1 MLKKFK
7 YNQWLIGFIV
17 IGLIA
22 ALSVGF
28 YRHKIEE
35 SNTTVEMVIDYE
47 GLVELAQVEGLSVN
61 EVLKLAKQSGITSLA
76 VYETTLKKLN
86 ENGKVTT
93 TAGTDLIKN
102 YNNGTLSDPAWR
114 TLVASGAVNA
124 DSIYLTSIQP
134 QIFAEVKTDLIRRLG
149 ENRVTTMHV
158 GSVEVVAVKANYEK
172 AMKWNLGMPTDEMK
186 IVNDAGF
193 YVVARP
199 SNYVKVTED
208 DIQSVFDRLEG
219 YNISDI
225 IFSGEEVLGAPK
237 NVKDTAAFFKNN
249 DYTLGMIEH
258 PLQLQFF
265 KQEGLMELAKELE
278 YKGARVYS
286 IPKDEQPKLKIAEA
300 VERWETTDQERNIRI
315 NLLRTYE
322 KPEGTMSLLETNLK
336 YFADTKKELKDK
348 GFSIGKA
355 GTYEHY
361 YPSAFLLVLITL
373 GAVAAGVL
381 YLSLV
386 YPFKERYQYILM
398 LVISVILVT
407 PILMGHGNTV
417 RSVVALAS
425 ANLFPALAVIW
436 QLDRWRENE
445 FAENTPML
453 KIMLTGVVLLLTT
466 GALAFIGGA
475 YVGSVLADIEYL
487 LEINIFR
494 GVKLTFIMPIILVSL
509 AFLVRFNLFEG
520 KDYSGNLLAQIKR
533 ILNTPIYVKSLVGF
547 GIAAIAALIFIG
559 RSGHTAGIPV
569 SVSELKFRAFL
580 EQALYARPRSKELL
594 IGHPA
599 FMLAVLAVYK
609 KWPRILFFILVLVAT
624 IGQGSLV
631 ETFCHLRT
639 PIFMSFMRGLGG
651 LVLGAGVGIIAMLG
665 AHVLYNLSSYIGR
678 DTRKHE

>member
-47 GLVELAQVEGLSVN
+47 GLVELAQIEGLSVN
-61 EVLKLAKQSGITSLA
+61 EVFKNAKQSGITSLA
-76 VYETTLKKLN
+76 VYETTLKKLA

-93 TAGTDLIKN
+93 TAGADLIKN

-114 TLVASGAVNA
+114 TLVSNGSVNA
-124 DSIYLTSIQP
+124 DNIYLTSLQP
-134 QIFAEVKTDLIRRLG
+134 QIFAEVKADLIRRLG
-149 ENRVTTMHV
+149 ENRVQSIKV
-158 GSVEVVAVKANYEK
+158 GAVEVVAVKANYEK
-172 AMKWNLGMPTDEMK
+172 AMKLNLGMPTDEMK
-186 IVNDAGF
+186 AVNDAGF

-199 SNYVKVTED
+199 SNYAKVTEE
-208 DIQSVFDRLEG
+208 DIQSVFDRLDG
-219 YNISDI
+219 FKISDV
-225 IFSGEEVLGAPK
+225 IFSGEEILGAPK
-237 NVKDTAAFFKNN
+237 NVKDTAPLFKSR

-265 KQEGLMELAKELE
+265 KQEGLMELAKDLE
-278 YKGARVYS
+278 YKAARVYS
-286 IPKDEQPKLKIAEA
+286 IPKDEQPKLKVAEA
-300 VERWETTDQERNIRI
+300 VERWGTTDEERNIRI

-322 KPEGTMSLLETNLK
+322 KPEGTMSLFETNMK
-336 YFADTKKELKDK
+336 YFADTTKELKNK

-355 GTYEHY
+355 GTYENY
-361 YPSAFLLVLITL
+361 YPSPFLLILITL
-373 GAVAAGVL
+373 GAAAAGVL
-381 YLSLV
+381 YVSLV
-386 YPFKERYQYILM
+386 YPFKERYQYLLM
-398 LVISVILVT
+398 ASISIVLVT
-407 PILMGHGNTV
+407 PILLGHGNTV

-445 FAENTPML
+445 FDAKTPII

-475 YVGSVLADIEYL
+475 YVGSVLADVEYL
-487 LEINIFR
+487 LEVNIFR
-494 GVKLTFIMPIILVSL
+494 GVKLTFIMPIVLVSL
-509 AFLVRFNLFEG
+509 AFLTRFNLFEG
-520 KDYSGNLLAQIKR
+520 KDYSGNLWTQIKR

-547 GIAAIAALIFIG
+547 GIAAVVAFIFIG

-569 SVSELKFRAFL
+569 SVTELKFRAFL

-599 FMLAVLAVYK
+599 FMLTVLAVYK
-609 KWPRILFFILVLVAT
+609 KWPRILFFILVIVAT

-639 PIFMSFMRGLGG
+639 PIFMSFMRGVGG
-651 LVLGAGVGIIAMLG
+651 LIFGAGVGVIAMLA
-665 AHVLYNLSSYIGR
+665 AHFLYNLSSYIGR
-678 DTRKHE
+678 DTTKHE